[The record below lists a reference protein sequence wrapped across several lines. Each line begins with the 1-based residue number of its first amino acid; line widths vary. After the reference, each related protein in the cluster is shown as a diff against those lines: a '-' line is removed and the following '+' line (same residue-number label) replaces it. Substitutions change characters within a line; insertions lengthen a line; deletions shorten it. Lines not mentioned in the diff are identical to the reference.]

1 MKNVSIARRTAKG
14 VTTKPLGVR
23 LTSDEVDE
31 VDEVEGYAEKLE
43 RSRAWF
49 LRFLILRGLADY
61 KRELSSK
68 SIH

>member
-23 LTSDEVDE
+23 LTPYE

-61 KRELSSK
+61 KRELVSK
-68 SIH
+68 PTH